1 MATNVS
7 SIDMNYTLNGSYFN
21 LSDDKLYS
29 FLTYLSFFWAVGG
42 FFVPLLFLQLS
53 YKLYTYC
60 SSKETS
66 SEETTETTE
75 TVKKTQRD
83 GKFATILAWFLLVS
97 NSMILWMGITG
108 IVYCYGGF
116 MGNCPLMS
124 GDSEVPVGLL
134 FVGLGFVYLFT
145 VFGVRVA
152 ASDILDRENISNADL
167 HDALVK
173 LLHREKPVVRW
184 TANGNDDDPVVTE
197 VIFLWFRWKKIH
209 LCLKYSF
216 RSNNTQLFVQLCLL
230 YRLAKQ
236 QLALITYTD
245 RLGPEILS
253 YINPKLYLELY

>member
-21 LSDDKLYS
+21 QSDDKLYS

-66 SEETTETTE
+66 SEETTET
-75 TVKKTQRD
+75 VKKTQRD

-97 NSMILWMGITG
+97 NSMLLWMGITG

-173 LLHREKPVVRW
+173 LLHREKPVVKW
-184 TANGNDDDPVVTE
+184 TANENDDDPVVTE
-197 VIFLWFRWKKIH
+197 VIFLWFRCKKIH
-209 LCLKYSF
+209 LCIKYSF
-216 RSNNTQLFVQLCLL
+216 RSNNTQLFVPLCLL
-230 YRLAKQ
+230 YRSAKQ
-236 QLALITYTD
+236 QLALITY
-245 RLGPEILS
+245 GSIGS
-253 YINPKLYLELY
+253 